1 MNLTKKKGKQENKS
15 WEKNEI
21 KQIENN
27 RIRETNNQ
35 NKLRKS
41 K

>member
-15 WEKNEI
+15 WGKNEI

-27 RIRETNNQ
+27 K
-35 NKLRKS
+35 NKGNE
-41 K
+41 